1 MTTLHRC
8 AIVVIALASF
18 STVLLSETQ
27 EESSRSEE
35 QKFVVAL
42 EALKVVPDAK
52 EYSDRMTE
60 NIDSICAAHAALM
73 QRMTLDEL
81 LAMLN
86 GKMLSDDAKFLLIT
100 SWIRVHPEAD
110 HDTFKALAAG
120 RGKSFYSQFVGIHFE
135 EGMAMSSGLRFDAIG
150 FPNATSGFHGLFFA
164 WKVEDQGGGVFK
176 DVTDG
181 LNRSRSFWYI
191 KVNERPT
198 SKSYSLRRIERSW
211 PVAKLRSKD

>member
-1 MTTLHRC
+1 MG
-8 AIVVIALASF
+8 AAQDGISK
-18 STVLLSETQ
+18 
-27 EESSRSEE
+27 SEE
-35 QKFVVAL
+35 QKFLAAL
-42 EALKVVPDAK
+42 EELKVAPDAK
-52 EYSDRMTE
+52 DYGDKMTE
-60 NIDSICAAHAALM
+60 NIDSVCAAHSAWM
-73 QRMTLDEL
+73 QGMTLDEL

-86 GKMLSDDAKFLLIT
+86 GKTISDDAKFLLIT

-135 EGMAMSSGLRFDAIG
+135 EGMAMSSGLRIDAIG

-176 DVTDG
+176 DMTEG
-181 LNRSRSFWYI
+181 LNRARSFWYI

-211 PVAKLRSKD
+211 SVAK